1 MGMLASYQAVDDA
14 ALASTMNLDEDDL
27 VELVEQFCEDDTVP
41 GYDLD
46 KNWDMLHFILT
57 GASASQPIDG
67 DPLSEAI
74 VGARVYD
81 VELFI
86 GATEAAEVVRVLDAM
101 KGVDIVDLRS
111 RCDLALF
118 RQNDLYPSLAES
130 TKSDEDQLWQTL
142 KAEYEGLLGFYSNV
156 AARQLNVIVSI
167 Y

>member
-1 MGMLASYQAVDDA
+1 MLASYQAVDDA
-14 ALASTMNLDEDDL
+14 ALASTMNLGEDDL

-46 KNWDMLHFILT
+46 KNWDMLHFVLT
-57 GASASQPIDG
+57 GASASQPIDS

-74 VGARVYD
+74 VGVHVYD
-81 VELFI
+81 VESFI
-86 GATEAAEVVRVLDAM
+86 GATEDDELPRILGALET
-101 KGVDIVDLRS
+101 VDIDRLRG
-111 RCDLALF
+111 RCDLAVF
-118 RQNDLYPSLAES
+118 RQNNLYPSLAES
-130 TKSDEDQLWQTL
+130 TKPDEDQLWQTL

>member
-57 GASASQPIDG
+57 AASASQPIDG

-74 VGARVYD
+74 VGARAYD

-86 GATEAAEVVRVLDAM
+86 GATEAAEVVHVLDALQD
-101 KGVDIVDLRS
+101 VDIDDLRG
-111 RCDLALF
+111 RCNLATF
-118 RQNDLYPSLAES
+118 RKYNLYPSLSE
-130 TKSDEDQLWQTL
+130 TTQTEEDSLWQIL
-142 KAEYEGLLGFYSNV
+142 KAEFEGLLGFYSDA
-156 AARQLNVIVSI
+156 AARSLNVVVSI